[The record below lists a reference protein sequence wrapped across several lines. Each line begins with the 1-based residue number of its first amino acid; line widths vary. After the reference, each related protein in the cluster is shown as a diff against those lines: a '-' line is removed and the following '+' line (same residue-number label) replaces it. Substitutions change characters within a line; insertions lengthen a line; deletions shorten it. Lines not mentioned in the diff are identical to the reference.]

1 MPIIEK
7 LVDDFEDEIEIEI
20 QTLGGTTPLMEA
32 VNSGDVEVVAK
43 CLNSSFSPFPKDCL
57 GQTARDMAARFPNKD
72 GTNMQK
78 LIDLAIEQWNSQTD
92 DIEVAVVECPSEHFS
107 DFA

>member
-7 LVDDFEDEIEIEI
+7 LVDDCEDDLEIEI

-32 VNSGDVEVVAK
+32 VDSGNVEVVAK
-43 CLNSSFSPFPKDCL
+43 CLNSSFSPFPQNCL
-57 GQTARDMAARFPNKD
+57 GQSARDMAARFKNKD

-78 LIDLAIEQWNSQTD
+78 LIDLAID
-92 DIEVAVVECPSEHFS
+92 
-107 DFA
+107 